1 VINDTHNI
9 VIADIAR
16 LVGGR
21 RKVVGSWKWKEKEAQ
36 AVSAMDMV
44 HVYNDVLH
52 RGIWE
57 EIGNRN
63 RLDNLAGRN
72 LQWKSKSNRG

>member
-1 VINDTHNI
+1 MEVIKNDTPNI

-36 AVSAMDMV
+36 VSA
-44 HVYNDVLH
+44 
-52 RGIWE
+52 
-57 EIGNRN
+57 
-63 RLDNLAGRN
+63 
-72 LQWKSKSNRG
+72 SNGYGTRRR

>member
-1 VINDTHNI
+1 MINDTHNI

-36 AVSAMDMV
+36 AVSAG
-44 HVYNDVLH
+44 Y
-52 RGIWE
+52 GT
-57 EIGNRN
+57 
-63 RLDNLAGRN
+63 RL
-72 LQWKSKSNRG
+72 Q